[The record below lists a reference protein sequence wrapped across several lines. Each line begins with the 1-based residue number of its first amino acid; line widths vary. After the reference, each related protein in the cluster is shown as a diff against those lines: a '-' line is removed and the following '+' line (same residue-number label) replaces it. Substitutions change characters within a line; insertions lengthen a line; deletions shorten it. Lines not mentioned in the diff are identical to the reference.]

1 MKDPGLGSHALGASL
16 LLFLSCTN
24 VIRERKKKK
33 QITRL
38 GDVVVVYDLKL
49 FFIKNK
55 LKYFYF

>member
-1 MKDPGLGSHALGASL
+1 MKDPGLGSHALGARL

-24 VIRERKKKK
+24 VIREKKKKKK

-49 FFIKNK
+49 FFIKIN
-55 LKYFYF
+55 

>member
-1 MKDPGLGSHALGASL
+1 MKDPGLGSHALGARL

-24 VIRERKKKK
+24 VIREKKKK

>member
-24 VIRERKKKK
+24 VIREKKKKK

-49 FFIKNK
+49 FFIKIN
-55 LKYFYF
+55 